1 MTDEMEEQRGFF
13 FLPRCLANTCI
24 TRCGFQQWPHLFAL
38 CHFCSYFKEL
48 FGISTELHFPSLL
61 SKDLLT
67 WNNSRSSACIT
78 FRTKTLIWTSYF
90 RRAFSLQFSS
100 LKNWKRQLFFFVLR
114 TRRWNLVALKRPAT
128 STWLLHWVDKV

>member
-61 SKDLLT
+61 SKDILT
-67 WNNSRSSACIT
+67 WKCCVNVYFLAMVKICSRFEI
-78 FRTKTLIWTSYF
+78 
-90 RRAFSLQFSS
+90 
-100 LKNWKRQLFFFVLR
+100 QLFEAKNRVFEFDYQTINTFEYVPCSKNYGQVCLMFG
-114 TRRWNLVALKRPAT
+114 
-128 STWLLHWVDKV
+128 KVMFWQKCTFS